1 MNNREQGRR
10 HFAFDRAAL
19 VVIAAAIAG
28 FWCFDGIRRLIEKPD
43 TSAVRWSDEVVSD
56 SAAMDA
62 DKTDQ
67 TDAPQGNTG
76 ESQTINGMPIQDANF
91 NGSASDKSNVPE
103 GYVAI
108 PKDDAHIHSGILVQL
123 DSTHSYTGEAAEL
136 VTFEGK
142 NETYRM
148 KRMDLSTRPEVLEA
162 MNSMGTAYMAV
173 SGVADLMVYSTTK
186 PYDVAG
192 SLYPTA
198 LPDRSS
204 GYCIDLCQ
212 LNEDATI
219 SKFSEPHAWV
229 KDNCWKYGFVLSYP
243 EKDAEASGVEY
254 APYHLRYVGTVHAG
268 LMHENNLTLTEY
280 YDYLKNHDYSVPLYY
295 TVGDTMYTVY
305 YVEAQSGGT
314 DVPVLESKQYE
325 ISGNNSD
332 GFIVTIKN

>member
-1 MNNREQGRR
+1 MNNREQGSR

-19 VVIAAAIAG
+19 VAIAVAIAG
-28 FWCFDGIRRLIEKPD
+28 TWGVDGIRRLVEDPD
-43 TSAVRWSDEVVSD
+43 ISAVRWSDEAVSD
-56 SAAMDA
+56 NATMDA
-62 DKTDQ
+62 DKTDA
-67 TDAPQGNTG
+67 TQGDSG

-91 NGSASDKSNVPE
+91 NGTSNTTADVPE

-162 MNSMGTAYMAV
+162 MNTMGTAYMAV

-198 LPDRSS
+198 LPDRKS

-212 LNEDATI
+212 LNEDGTI

-243 EKDAEASGVEY
+243 EKDAEASGVDY
-254 APYHLRYVGTVHAG
+254 APYHLRYVGNVHAG

>member
-28 FWCFDGIRRLIEKPD
+28 FWCYAGIRHLVDEPD
-43 TSAVRWSDEVVSD
+43 TSAIRWSDEEVPGEEAV
-56 SAAMDA
+56 MDA
-62 DKTDQ
+62 DTTTEAKDTSD
-67 TDAPQGNTG
+67 D
-76 ESQTINGMPIQDANF
+76 SQTINGMPIQDANI
-91 NGSASDKSNVPE
+91 GGTSSESNHAPE

-108 PKDDAHIHSGILVQL
+108 PKDEAHVHSGILVQL
-123 DSTHSYTGEAAEL
+123 DGAHAYTGEAAEL
-136 VTFEGK
+136 TNFEGK

-162 MNSMGTAYMAV
+162 MNTMGTAYMAV

-198 LPDRSS
+198 LPDRKS

-212 LNEDATI
+212 LNEDGTI

-229 KDNCWKYGFVLSYP
+229 KNNCWKYGFVLSYP
-243 EKDAEASGVEY
+243 QEDAEATGVEY

-280 YDYLKNHDYSVPLYY
+280 YDYLKSHDYTVPLYY

-305 YVEAQSGGT
+305 YVEAKSGGT
-314 DVPVLESKQYE
+314 DVPVPESKQYE
-325 ISGNNSD
+325 ISGNNTD
-332 GFIVTIKN
+332 GFIVTVKS

>member
-1 MNNREQGRR
+1 MNNREQGR

-28 FWCFDGIRRLIEKPD
+28 FWCYAGIRHLVDEPD
-43 TSAVRWSDEVVSD
+43 TSAIRWSDEEVPGEAV
-56 SAAMDA
+56 MDA
-62 DKTDQ
+62 DTTTEAKDTSD
-67 TDAPQGNTG
+67 D
-76 ESQTINGMPIQDANF
+76 SQTINGMPIQDANI
-91 NGSASDKSNVPE
+91 GGTSSESNNAPE

-108 PKDDAHIHSGILVQL
+108 PKDEAHVHSGILVQL
-123 DSTHSYTGEAAEL
+123 DGAHAYTGEAAEL
-136 VTFEGK
+136 TNFEGK

-162 MNSMGTAYMAV
+162 MNTMGTAYMAV

-198 LPDRSS
+198 LPDRKS

-212 LNEDATI
+212 LNEDGTI

-243 EKDAEASGVEY
+243 QEDAEATGVEY
-254 APYHLRYVGTVHAG
+254 APYHLRYVGTIHAG

-280 YDYLKNHDYSVPLYY
+280 YDYLKSHDYTVPLYY

-305 YVEAQSGGT
+305 YVEAKSGGT
-314 DVPVLESKQYE
+314 DVPVPESKQYE
-325 ISGNNSD
+325 ISGNNTD
-332 GFIVTIKN
+332 GFIVTVKS

>member
-1 MNNREQGRR
+1 MNNRDNVRR

-19 VVIAAAIAG
+19 VAIVVAIAAMWG
-28 FWCFDGIRRLIEKPD
+28 VDGVCRLVKEPD
-43 TSAVRWSDEVVSD
+43 TSAIRWSDEAD
-56 SAAMDA
+56 PGEITMDA
-62 DKTDQ
+62 DAAADTTETPAD
-67 TDAPQGNTG
+67 
-76 ESQTINGMPIQDANF
+76 SQTINGMPIQDANIG
-91 NGSASDKSNVPE
+91 GSSSAKPDAPE

-108 PKDDAHIHSGILVQL
+108 PKDDAHIHSGLLVQL
-123 DSTHSYTGEAAEL
+123 DASHPYTGDAAEL
-136 VTFEGK
+136 ITFEGK

-162 MNSMGTAYMAV
+162 MNTMGTAYMAV

-192 SLYPTA
+192 SLYPTS
-198 LPDRSS
+198 LPDRKS

-212 LNEDATI
+212 LNEDGTI
-219 SKFSEPHAWV
+219 SKFSEPHEWV
-229 KDNCWKYGFVLSYP
+229 KNNCWKYGFVLSYP

-268 LMHENNLTLTEY
+268 LMHENNLTLAEY
-280 YDYLKNHDYSVPLYY
+280 YDYLKNHDYTVPLYY

-314 DVPVLESKQYE
+314 DVPVLEKKEYE
-325 ISGNNSD
+325 ISGNNTD
-332 GFIVTIKN
+332 GFIVTIRN

>member
-62 DKTDQ
+62 DQTDQ

-305 YVEAQSGGT
+305 YVEAKSGGT